1 MLAIQFGHYGLL
13 ASFVL
18 AAFGVCASVVGA
30 RRRRARLVAAGRN
43 AAVCVFALV
52 SGASAAL
59 VWLLMA
65 RDYRVEYVAGHV
77 NNTLNGFY
85 RFSAF
90 WGGQEGSLLLWLLLL
105 CAYSFIV
112 IRQNRDRN
120 LELMPYVTATLMV
133 TALFFLVILNFV
145 TPPFD
150 TLAAPPADGRG
161 LNPLLQDW
169 GMVIHPPNLYLGYV
183 GFAVP
188 FAFCIGA
195 LASGRLDADWIA
207 ATRRW
212 TLFAW
217 FFNGTGILLGGA
229 WAYKELGWGG
239 YWAWDPVENAS
250 LMPWLTGT
258 AFLHSVMIQEKR
270 GMLKVWNVSLIIITY
285 GLTIFGTF
293 LTRSGIISSVHAF
306 ANSSFGWAFLVYLL
320 AALIVSFGLMI
331 WRLPLLRS
339 EHEMESFFSREASFL
354 LNNVVLVGMTFAVF
368 WGTIFPVVSEAV
380 KGVKVTVGPPFFN
393 QVNAPIG
400 LLLIL
405 LCGAG
410 PLFAWRKT
418 SRRQMNRSFAYP
430 SAAAVGALLTLA
442 LFGVRHV
449 YAALAF
455 SLCAFVAGTILLEYW
470 RGVASRARHHGEGVV
485 RGAWELT
492 MRNKRRF
499 GGYIVHLGMAIL
511 FVGVAASSAY
521 QEVGE
526 VRLRLG
532 ESFALDGVR
541 MRYEGIR
548 ESATPQYRSAFARLS
563 VYRAGR
569 RIGEVEPEKR
579 LYFTPPQPTTEPGIR
594 RGARSDIYAVFAEAD
609 RDGAATFKFMVNP
622 LVNWVWAG
630 GVVFALGALVCF
642 LPERWGRRRKR
653 IV

>member
-52 SGASAAL
+52 SVASAAL

-548 ESATPQYRSAFARLS
+548 ESATPQYRSAFARLG

-642 LPERWGRRRKR
+642 LPERWGRRKKR
-653 IV
+653 SA

>member
-13 ASFVL
+13 ASLVL
-18 AAFGVCASVVGA
+18 AAFGVGASVIGA
-30 RRRRARLVAAGRN
+30 WRRRADLVAAGRN

-52 SGASAAL
+52 SAASAAL
-59 VWLLMA
+59 VYLLMA

-105 CAYSFIV
+105 SVYSFV
-112 IRQNRDRN
+112 VLRQNRDRN
-120 LELMPYVTATLMV
+120 LELMPYVTATLMA

-195 LASGRLDADWIA
+195 LASGKLDADWITS
-207 ATRRW
+207 TRRW

-285 GLTIFGTF
+285 ALTIFGTF

-320 AALIVSFGLMI
+320 AALLVSFGLMI
-331 WRLPLLRS
+331 RRLPQLRS

-400 LLLIL
+400 LLLLL

-418 SRRQMNRSFAYP
+418 SRKQMNRSFVYP
-430 SAAAVGALLTLA
+430 SAAAAGALIVLV

-455 SLCAFVAGTILLEYW
+455 ALCAFVAATILLEYC
-470 RGVASRARHHGEGVV
+470 RGVSSRARHHGEGVV

-492 MRNKRRF
+492 MRNKRRC

-511 FVGVAASSAY
+511 LVGVAASSAY

-548 ESATPQYRSAFARLS
+548 ESATPQYRSAFARLG
-563 VYRAGR
+563 VYRAGH

-594 RGARSDIYAVFAEAD
+594 RGARSDVYAVFAEAD

-630 GVVFALGALVCF
+630 GVVFAFGAVVCF
-642 LPERWGRRRKR
+642 LPERWGRGRKR
-653 IV
+653 EA

>member
-1 MLAIQFGHYGLL
+1 
-13 ASFVL
+13 
-18 AAFGVCASVVGA
+18 
-30 RRRRARLVAAGRN
+30 
-43 AAVCVFALV
+43 
-52 SGASAAL
+52 
-59 VWLLMA
+59 
-65 RDYRVEYVAGHV
+65 
-77 NNTLNGFY
+77 
-85 RFSAF
+85 
-90 WGGQEGSLLLWLLLL
+90 
-105 CAYSFIV
+105 
-112 IRQNRDRN
+112 
-120 LELMPYVTATLMV
+120 
-133 TALFFLVILNFV
+133 
-145 TPPFD
+145 
-150 TLAAPPADGRG
+150 
-161 LNPLLQDW
+161 
-169 GMVIHPPNLYLGYV
+169 MVIHPPNLYLGYV

-195 LASGRLDADWIA
+195 LASGKLDADWITS
-207 ATRRW
+207 TRRW

-270 GMLKVWNVSLIIITY
+270 GMLKVWNVSLIILTY
-285 GLTIFGTF
+285 ALTIFGTF

-320 AALIVSFGLMI
+320 AALLVSFGLMI
-331 WRLPLLRS
+331 RRLPQLRS

-400 LLLIL
+400 LLLLL

-418 SRRQMNRSFAYP
+418 SRKQMNRSFVYP
-430 SAAAVGALLTLA
+430 SAAAAGALIVLV

-455 SLCAFVAGTILLEYW
+455 ALCAFVAATILLEYC
-470 RGVASRARHHGEGVV
+470 RGVSSRARHHGAGVV

-511 FVGVAASSAY
+511 LVGVAASSAY

-548 ESATPQYRSAFARLS
+548 ESATPQYRSAFARLG
-563 VYRAGR
+563 VYRAGH

-594 RGARSDIYAVFAEAD
+594 RGARSDVYAVFAEAD

-630 GVVFALGALVCF
+630 GVVFAFGAVVCF
-642 LPERWGRRRKR
+642 LPERWGRGRKR
-653 IV
+653 EA

>member
-13 ASFVL
+13 ASLVL
-18 AAFGVCASVVGA
+18 ATFGVGASVIGA
-30 RRRRARLVAAGRN
+30 RRRRADLVAAGRN

-52 SGASAAL
+52 SAASAAL
-59 VWLLMA
+59 VYLLMA

-105 CAYSFIV
+105 CAYSFV
-112 IRQNRDRN
+112 VLRQNRDRN
-120 LELMPYVTATLMV
+120 LELMPYVTATLMA

-150 TLAAPPADGRG
+150 TLATPPADGRG

-195 LASGRLDADWIA
+195 LASGKLDADWITS
-207 ATRRW
+207 TRRW

-285 GLTIFGTF
+285 ALTIFGTF

-320 AALIVSFGLMI
+320 AALLVSFGLMI
-331 WRLPLLRS
+331 RRLPQLRS

-400 LLLIL
+400 LLLLL

-418 SRRQMNRSFAYP
+418 SRKQMNRSFVYP
-430 SAAAVGALLTLA
+430 SAAAAGALIVLV

-455 SLCAFVAGTILLEYW
+455 ALCAFVAATILLEYC
-470 RGVASRARHHGEGVV
+470 RGVSSRARHHGEGVV

-511 FVGVAASSAY
+511 LVGVAASSAY

-548 ESATPQYRSAFARLS
+548 ESATPQYRSAFARLG
-563 VYRAGR
+563 VYRAGH

-594 RGARSDIYAVFAEAD
+594 RGARSDVYAVFAEAD

-630 GVVFALGALVCF
+630 GVVFALGAVVCF

-653 IV
+653 EA

>member
-1 MLAIQFGHYGLL
+1 
-13 ASFVL
+13 
-18 AAFGVCASVVGA
+18 
-30 RRRRARLVAAGRN
+30 
-43 AAVCVFALV
+43 
-52 SGASAAL
+52 
-59 VWLLMA
+59 
-65 RDYRVEYVAGHV
+65 
-77 NNTLNGFY
+77 
-85 RFSAF
+85 
-90 WGGQEGSLLLWLLLL
+90 
-105 CAYSFIV
+105 
-112 IRQNRDRN
+112 
-120 LELMPYVTATLMV
+120 
-133 TALFFLVILNFV
+133 
-145 TPPFD
+145 
-150 TLAAPPADGRG
+150 
-161 LNPLLQDW
+161 
-169 GMVIHPPNLYLGYV
+169 MVIHPPNLYLGYV

-195 LASGRLDADWIA
+195 LASGKLDTDWITS
-207 ATRRW
+207 TRRW

-217 FFNGTGILLGGA
+217 FFNGVGILLGGA

-250 LMPWLTGT
+250 LMPWLVGT

-285 GLTIFGTF
+285 ALTIFGTF

-320 AALIVSFGLMI
+320 VALVISFSLMI
-331 WRLPLLRS
+331 WRLPQLQS

-354 LNNVVLVGMTFAVF
+354 LNNVVLVGITFAVF

-393 QVNAPIG
+393 QVNVPIG

-410 PLFAWRKT
+410 PLFAWRRT
-418 SRRQMNRSFAYP
+418 SRKQMNRSFVYP
-430 SAAAVGALLTLA
+430 SVVAVGALIVLV
-442 LFGVRHV
+442 LFGVHHV

-455 SLCAFVAGTILLEYW
+455 GLCAFVVGTIVLEYW
-470 RGVASRARHHGEGVV
+470 RGISSRVRHQGERIASA
-485 RGAWELT
+485 AWELT

-532 ESFALDGVR
+532 ESFALNGVR

-548 ESATPQYRSAFARLS
+548 ESTSPQYRSAFARLG
-563 VYRAGR
+563 VYRAGY

-609 RDGAATFKFMVNP
+609 PDGTATFKFMINP

-630 GVVFALGALVCF
+630 GVVFTLGSIVCF
-642 LPERWGRRRKR
+642 LPERWGRRRKKR
-653 IV
+653 A

>member
-13 ASFVL
+13 ASLVL
-18 AAFGVCASVVGA
+18 AAFGVGASVIGA
-30 RRRRARLVAAGRN
+30 WRRRADLVAAGRN

-52 SGASAAL
+52 SAASAAL
-59 VWLLMA
+59 VYLLMA

-105 CAYSFIV
+105 CVYSFV
-112 IRQNRDRN
+112 VLRQNRDRN
-120 LELMPYVTATLMV
+120 LELMPYVTATLMA

-195 LASGRLDADWIA
+195 LASGKLDADWITS
-207 ATRRW
+207 TRRW

-270 GMLKVWNVSLIIITY
+270 GMLKVWNVSLIILTY
-285 GLTIFGTF
+285 ALTIFGTF

-320 AALIVSFGLMI
+320 AALLVSFGLMI
-331 WRLPLLRS
+331 RRLPQLRS

-400 LLLIL
+400 LLLLL

-418 SRRQMNRSFAYP
+418 SRKQMNRSFVYP
-430 SAAAVGALLTLA
+430 SAAAAGALLVLV

-455 SLCAFVAGTILLEYW
+455 ALCAFVAATILLEYC
-470 RGVASRARHHGEGVV
+470 RGVSSRARHHGEGVV

-511 FVGVAASSAY
+511 LVGVAASSAY

-548 ESATPQYRSAFARLS
+548 ESATSQYRSAFARLG
-563 VYRAGR
+563 VYRAGH

-594 RGARSDIYAVFAEAD
+594 RGARSDVYAVFAEAD

-630 GVVFALGALVCF
+630 GVVFAFGAVVCF
-642 LPERWGRRRKR
+642 LPERWGRGRKR
-653 IV
+653 EA

>member
-30 RRRRARLVAAGRN
+30 RRCRARLVAAGRN

-548 ESATPQYRSAFARLS
+548 ESATPQYRSAFARLG

-653 IV
+653 SV